1 VAKSPAPATLVL
13 LGVGKKWGRSP
24 TSRSTGYLIHNHPMP
39 GPISRAMLV
48 LTVSW
53 IHNVLWT
60 VVWRQVSRVP
70 ERYEAGPP
78 CLDKR
83 VHTEL
88 VRYPGLDIIVAMPNS
103 WHMVRTYKVI
113 LPWFTTSAQKILED
127 YHMNPRL

>member
-1 VAKSPAPATLVL
+1 
-13 LGVGKKWGRSP
+13 
-24 TSRSTGYLIHNHPMP
+24 
-39 GPISRAMLV
+39 MLV